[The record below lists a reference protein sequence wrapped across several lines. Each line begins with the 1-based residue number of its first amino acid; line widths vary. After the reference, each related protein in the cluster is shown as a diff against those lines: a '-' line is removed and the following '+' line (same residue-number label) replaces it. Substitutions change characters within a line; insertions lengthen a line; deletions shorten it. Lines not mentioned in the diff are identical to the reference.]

1 MSAGKCPKCDK
12 EFKNLGSHSKYC
24 KVAMKQGTH
33 STSPT
38 PNPIQAPAEPTIHI
52 KQDLGCGM
60 KLSWYNRLFKK
71 KQSKEKKKL
80 TTGEMLD
87 NLPKWSIKAKK
98 PWGKPKNKNASWIQI
113 IAFSRTRPPKAV
125 WAEYDGVSVSVD
137 DMFFPAPH
145 DIRGEIF
152 PYDMDKGIPLLDNS
166 DQYNDMSYWNK
177 LVERVKNM
185 YFTLGMV
192 EGAGDFTKNIG
203 LILLLVGG
211 CLLAVIINIIIT
223 YTISKDLASTAGTVG
238 NATTA
243 IQNYIN
249 THP

>member
-1 MSAGKCPKCDK
+1 MSAGKCQNCDK

-38 PNPIQAPAEPTIHI
+38 PNPIQAPAEPSYPII
-52 KQDLGCGM
+52 KE
-60 KLSWYNRLFKK
+60 KKTAWYKRLFAK
-71 KQSKEKKKL
+71 KQPKEKKKIL
-80 TTGEMLD
+80 IGEMLD
-87 NLPKWSIKAKK
+87 NLPKWSIEAKK

-125 WAEYDGVSVSVD
+125 WAEYDGVSVSID

-223 YTISKDLASTAGTVG
+223 YTISKDLASTVGTIG